1 MFNKCSVC
9 ICIRFLP
16 PSIPHLLCSYLEGT
30 FLLSLDLGGGY
41 KGFLCAL
48 FSVNLLPASS

>member
-30 FLLSLDLGGGY
+30 FLLSLDLGIENIFIFDLIVSLI
-41 KGFLCAL
+41 FLIHR
-48 FSVNLLPASS
+48 